1 MEMIR
6 QERHR
11 CGKWNISTRKYAVR
25 IQPKAI
31 KQYPWF
37 VRLFFSKQK
46 HTYGE
51 VLLPG
56 MLWGRS
62 KWVFASVALL
72 YGVLNRKSSPLDGV
86 LRSMVTVRVS
96 QINHCEFCVDI
107 NGATLQKRGAS
118 AQKMLSL
125 RDWRS
130 SDEFSDLERAVL
142 EYTETVTY
150 TDGEVTDQMM
160 ADLREHFDEDEIVE
174 LTGMIAFQ
182 NLSSKFNAALDIPP
196 QGFCELPELKID

>member
-1 MEMIR
+1 MR
-6 QERHR
+6 
-11 CGKWNISTRKYAVR
+11 V
-25 IQPKAI
+25 QPKEI

-37 VRLFFSKQK
+37 IRLFFAKQK

-72 YGVLNRKSSPLDGV
+72 YGALNRKSSPLDGV

-118 AQKMLSL
+118 PEKMLAL
-125 RDWRS
+125 RDWRN
-130 SDEFSDLERAVL
+130 SDQFSNLERAVL
-142 EYTETVTY
+142 DYTEAVTY
-150 TDGEVTDQMM
+150 TDGQITDQMM
-160 ADLREHFDEDEIVE
+160 DALRQHFDEDGIVE

-196 QGFCELPELKID
+196 QGFCELPDLKTD